1 MPYSGSAWFY
11 EVVGQA
17 LLAYFAKVNDDGGIN
32 GRKVTVINLDD
43 AVQPPKTVA
52 QVRKMVAQEDVD
64 AIVHQVGTARAS
76 PVRQYLNTKGV
87 PQLFVMSG
95 ANTFQQPEAYRYNT
109 SALMNGEFEA
119 KMYGQMIVRETPDA
133 EVGIPYQN
141 DEDGKE
147 DQRSMRS
154 GFAKPLTAEITDEQ
168 SDPTVDSQMLGLKA
182 AGADMVLLVADAKQ
196 VSQAL
201 RKMSWPG

>member
-11 EVVGQA
+11 EVVGKA

-64 AIVHQVGTARAS
+64 AIVHQVGTATAS
-76 PVRQYLNTKGV
+76 SVRQYLNTKGV

-95 ANTFQQPEAYRYNT
+95 SNTFQ
-109 SALMNGEFEA
+109 
-119 KMYGQMIVRETPDA
+119 
-133 EVGIPYQN
+133 
-141 DEDGKE
+141 
-147 DQRSMRS
+147 
-154 GFAKPLTAEITDEQ
+154 
-168 SDPTVDSQMLGLKA
+168 
-182 AGADMVLLVADAKQ
+182 
-196 VSQAL
+196 
-201 RKMSWPG
+201 